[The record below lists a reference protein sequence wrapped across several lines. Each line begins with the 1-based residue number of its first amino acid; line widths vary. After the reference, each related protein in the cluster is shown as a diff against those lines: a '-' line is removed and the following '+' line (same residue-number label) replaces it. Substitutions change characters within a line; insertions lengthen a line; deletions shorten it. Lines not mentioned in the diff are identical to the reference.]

1 MITTLKRIFLA
12 VLLIFAINRGVEC
25 VASSF
30 GCDVALTSS
39 VLPDRA
45 EGVCNLSLQG
55 ISSLPP
61 RIGQF
66 HDLETLGLSH
76 NIELTELPRE
86 MANLT
91 RLKYLYLD
99 NNKFSDFPKVII
111 RLEQLRMLHLAN
123 NRIREIPTD
132 IYKLNNLRGLYLT
145 NNQLTAFPRSIQK
158 LASLNE
164 IDVSGNRLAPAAIA
178 TLKQWLPNAHV
189 IYSTNPCIK
198 KVLVGDRVY
207 SSVGEALKDTARVCV
222 IDLTH
227 QELVEMPETLVTFV
241 NLRELRLHNNRLT
254 HLSPKIAS
262 LTNLEDLYLFDNQL
276 LDLPSEI
283 GKLRNLR
290 NLNLRNNSLTS
301 LPQEVRQL
309 RNLIALDLRGNRFS
323 PEEQSKIVQW
333 LPGRIL
339 QFQ

>member
-12 VLLIFAINRGVEC
+12 FLLILAMYRGVES
-25 VASSF
+25 VAASF
-30 GCDVALTSS
+30 GCDVALTSN
-39 VLPDRA
+39 VLPERV

-66 HDLETLGLSH
+66 HDLETLGLRH
-76 NIELTELPRE
+76 NIELAELPRE

-111 RLEQLRMLHLAN
+111 RLDQLRMLHLAN
-123 NRIREIPTD
+123 NRIREIPWN
-132 IYKLNNLRGLYLT
+132 IYKLKNLRGLYLT
-145 NNQLTAFPRSIQK
+145 NNQLTAVPRSMQK
-158 LASLNE
+158 LATLEE
-164 IDVSGNRLAPAAIA
+164 IDVSGNRLAPGVVAK
-178 TLKQWLPNAHV
+178 LKQWLPNAHV
-189 IYSTNPCIK
+189 IYSTNPCIE
-198 KVLVGDRVY
+198 KVLVPDRVY
-207 SSVGEALKDTARVCV
+207 SRLTEALKDPARVCV
-222 IDLTH
+222 FDLTH
-227 QELVEMPETLVTFV
+227 QGLAEMPEMLVKFV
-241 NLRELRLHNNRLT
+241 NLRVLRLHSNRLT
-254 HLSPKIAS
+254 HLSPKIAG

-290 NLNLRNNSLTS
+290 NLNLRNNSLTR
-301 LPQEVRQL
+301 LPQEVTQL
-309 RNLIALDLRGNRFS
+309 HNLILLDLRGNRFS
-323 PEEQSKIVQW
+323 PEEQSKIEQW

-339 QFQ
+339 RFQ